1 MYQTEKVLAEEA
13 KEMRA
18 VFAEVMEELVQQDRR
33 VVYLDAD
40 VINSIGMTGFWKSI
54 PLARSRPAASWTRC
68 SFLRLTPS

>member
-18 VFAEVMEELVQQDRR
+18 VFAEVMEELAQQDGR

-40 VINSIGMTGFWKSI
+40 VINSIGMTGFRHDRLLEGPPGAHSQ
-54 PLARSRPAASWTRC
+54 
-68 SFLRLTPS
+68 LRHSGG